1 MLMQLKGRRLVLLA
15 GFIVVLFLLIFSQST
30 VPESLN
36 WVSCFVGVTSK
47 FFVLLIDVASP

>member
-36 WVSCFVGVTSK
+36 WVSCFVVVTSK